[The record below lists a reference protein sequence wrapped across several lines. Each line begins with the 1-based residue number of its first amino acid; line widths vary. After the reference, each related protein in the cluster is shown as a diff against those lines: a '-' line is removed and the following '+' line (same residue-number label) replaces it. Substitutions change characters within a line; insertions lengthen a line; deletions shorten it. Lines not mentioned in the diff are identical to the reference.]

1 MYRVGFRLSP
11 LIHNEMERQRA
22 GLFLTAKRPA
32 CHLLIALHGQV
43 KSAAQARPG
52 KQRKWQTDK
61 NESNPATERTTLS
74 VNRVQ
79 CARAQIQQKIE
90 IQTRRMKLA
99 FYIAQQREGYKL
111 KM

>member
-1 MYRVGFRLSP
+1 MKWKG
-11 LIHNEMERQRA
+11 RA

-61 NESNPATERTTLS
+61 NESNPATERTLS
-74 VNRVQ
+74 VNRRSTV
-79 CARAQIQQKIE
+79 
-90 IQTRRMKLA
+90 
-99 FYIAQQREGYKL
+99 
-111 KM
+111 